1 MCQSLSERSDVMQS
15 AANGTNFTSSC
26 KEYMTK
32 CMFQWDNKKGGWE
45 DFMNIMKRKCY
56 LKIFAFRKI
65 YFMKNRSQEEIIS
78 LKKIIDYLYLVLSR
92 M

>member
-1 MCQSLSERSDVMQS
+1 
-15 AANGTNFTSSC
+15 
-26 KEYMTK
+26 
-32 CMFQWDNKKGGWE
+32 
-45 DFMNIMKRKCY
+45 MNIMKRKCY
-56 LKIFAFRKI
+56 LKIFVFRKI